1 MGQFVY
7 DFYFMGKFVKRF
19 NSYDKAKK
27 LVTWNTNL
35 THPKNLWEIKTV
47 YVEQK
52 KGSNNVVV

>member
-1 MGQFVY
+1 MY

-35 THPKNLWEIKTV
+35 THPKDLWEIKTV

-52 KGSNNVVV
+52 KGVNNVAV